1 MYGFAPFPPPVKHAK
16 LWKLYLLGS
25 IAIDIGLLLGLVLY
39 GGFAAVT
46 VIDDIGQYFSARSSQ
61 SWPSVIG
68 TISSS
73 GTIREGKGFG
83 VVANYSYPV
92 GNETFSGK
100 RLVFSARRPVVATEE
115 DANVL
120 LAPFGRLTEPN
131 EFSGTFDGIIPKA
144 DRRVTV
150 FYDPAASGNSTLRR
164 EYFANPGLSG
174 LWPAIPISAFLI
186 FILIWSVRSWKMYIV
201 NKEYNAALRSRLPL

>member
-1 MYGFAPFPPPVKHAK
+1 MYGFAPFPPPVKHVK

-25 IAIDIGLLLGLVLY
+25 IAIDIGLLLGLLLY
-39 GGFAAVT
+39 GGFAVVT
-46 VIDDIGQYFSARSSQ
+46 VIDDIGQYLSARNSQ
-61 SWPSVIG
+61 GWPSVTG

-83 VVANYSYPV
+83 VVANYSYSV
-92 GNETFSGK
+92 DNETFYGT
-100 RLVFSARRPVVATEE
+100 RLVFSARRPVVKTEE

-131 EFSGTFDGIIPKA
+131 KFSGTFDGIIAKTNRQVA
-144 DRRVTV
+144 V
-150 FYDPAASGNSTLRR
+150 FYDPAAPANSTLRR
-164 EYFANPGLSG
+164 EYFADPGLSG

-186 FILIWSVRSWKMYIV
+186 FILVWSMRSWQKYIA
-201 NKEYNAALRSRLPL
+201 NKEYDAALRSRLPA

>member
-1 MYGFAPFPPPVKHAK
+1 MFGFAPFPPPVKHAR

-46 VIDDIGQYFSARSSQ
+46 VMDEIGQFLNARNSQ
-61 SWPSVIG
+61 SWPSVTG
-68 TISSS
+68 TIASS

-83 VVANYSYPV
+83 VVANYSYSV
-92 GNETFSGK
+92 GGETLAGK

-115 DANVL
+115 DVNVL
-120 LAPFGRLTEPN
+120 LAPFGRLTESN
-131 EFSGTFDGIIPKA
+131 EFSGIFDGIITKA

-150 FYDPAASGNSTLRR
+150 YYDPTAPGDSTLRR
-164 EYFANPGLSG
+164 EYFANPELSG
-174 LWPAIPISAFLI
+174 LWPAVPISAFLI
-186 FILIWSVRSWKMYIV
+186 FILVWSVRSWKKYIG
-201 NKEYNAALRSRLPL
+201 NKEYEAVLRSRLPA

>member
-1 MYGFAPFPPPVKHAK
+1 MYGFAPFPPPVRHAK

-46 VIDDIGQYFSARSSQ
+46 VIDDIGQYFSARNSQ
-61 SWPSVIG
+61 SWPAVTG
-68 TISSS
+68 AISSS

-83 VVANYSYPV
+83 VVANYSYSV
-92 GNETFSGK
+92 GNESFSGK

-131 EFSGTFDGIIPKA
+131 EFSSIFDGIIPKA
-144 DRRVTV
+144 DRRVTA
-150 FYDPAASGNSTLRR
+150 FYDPTDPGNSTLRR
-164 EYFANPGLSG
+164 EYFANPELSG
-174 LWPAIPISAFLI
+174 LWPAVPISAFLI
-186 FILIWSVRSWKMYIV
+186 VILVGSIRSWQKYIG
-201 NKEYNAALRSRLPL
+201 NKEYEAVLRSRLPE